1 MESKKKEEKDRL
13 LEEKAAKHQAM
24 ITQVKGWL
32 SFQTL
37 KKLYLKTLKIFN
49 K

>member
-13 LEEKAAKHQAM
+13 QEEKAAKHQAM

-32 SFQTL
+32 VF
-37 KKLYLKTLKIFN
+37 KL
-49 K
+49 